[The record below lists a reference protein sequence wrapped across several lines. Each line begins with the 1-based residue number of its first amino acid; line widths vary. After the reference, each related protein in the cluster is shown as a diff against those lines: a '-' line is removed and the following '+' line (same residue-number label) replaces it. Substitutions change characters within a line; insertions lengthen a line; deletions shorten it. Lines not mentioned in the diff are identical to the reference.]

1 MLKQDAD
8 IPQACRASKPNLE
21 LYTRP
26 KPLHILWLG
35 LSSTPSLGFTPPNR
49 HLLLRIAYHGSC
61 SYPHYQPQLFTQPT
75 PQTHGLQRL
84 SHHTTI
90 NRTANPKATSTCS
103 AGAR

>member
-61 SYPHYQPQLFTQPT
+61 SYPHFNPSSLLNPHPTRTGFTDSLTTQL
-75 PQTHGLQRL
+75 
-84 SHHTTI
+84 
-90 NRTANPKATSTCS
+90 
-103 AGAR
+103 